1 VLAHRIV
8 HLLDELPQQSSII
21 ALTFSNKAQ
30 QEMKSR
36 VDELNPDNV
45 RAVKIHTFHSFCSR
59 VLRTYGRDVLG
70 DLVQNLSFASNFS
83 TFDQSESLR
92 LVKNI
97 LKRNQLNHL
106 KEDDVF
112 NQITKSKEGIV
123 LNWTNQDSKFTLS
136 SNRVDRMLYDSYERD
151 LRESNAADFCD
162 LLVLT
167 WRLLREYPVI
177 RADLQKDYQHIL
189 IDEYQDT
196 NLLQYEITKLL
207 YQPPAKESLVH
218 RPDLSVPT
226 PRSLFVVGDA
236 NQSIY
241 SWRGALPENL
251 NRLSNDFPNCLRYDL
266 KVNYRSSPNILAV
279 ANAVLG
285 NISTTPP
292 VEKLELDHLPVYVYS
307 AKDDLTQAEFI
318 CRSLKS
324 MTGKSRAI
332 LYRTNAQSHALEVH
346 FSSDSSHSICRWLS
360 CRQESNIKSVA
371 GGNISIV
378 RRFKIFLRISA

>member
-8 HLLDELPQQSSII
+8 HLLDELPHQSSII

-36 VDELNPDNV
+36 VDELNPNNI

-59 VLRTYGRDVLG
+59 ILRTYGRDVLG
-70 DLVQNLSFASNFS
+70 DLVNNPSFASNFS
-83 TFDQSESLR
+83 TFDQAESLR

-97 LKRNQLNHL
+97 LKRNQLNNL

-112 NQITKSKEGIV
+112 NQITKSKENTV
-123 LNWTNQDSKFTLS
+123 LNWTNQAPNFSLS
-136 SNRVDRMLYDSYERD
+136 ASRVDRLLYDSYERD
-151 LRESNAADFCD
+151 LRESNAADFLD

-167 WRLLREYPVI
+167 WRLLREYPII
-177 RADLQKDYQHIL
+177 RAELQRDYQHIL

-207 YQPPAKESLVH
+207 YQPPAKESLLDQ
-218 RPDLSVPT
+218 PDLLSVVT
-226 PRSLFVVGDA
+226 PRSLFVVGDV

-251 NRLSNDFPNCLRYDL
+251 NRLTKDFPNCFQYNL
-266 KVNYRSSPNILAV
+266 KVNYRSSPNILTA

-292 VEKLELDHLPVYVYS
+292 MEKLDKDHLPVYVYS

-324 MTGKSRAI
+324 MNGKSRAI
-332 LYRTNAQSHALEVH
+332 LYRTNAQSHALEVQ
-346 FSSDSSHSICRWLS
+346 FPYLLRTSSSSS
-360 CRQESNIKSVA
+360 
-371 GGNISIV
+371 
-378 RRFKIFLRISA
+378 

>member
-1 VLAHRIV
+1 
-8 HLLDELPQQSSII
+8 
-21 ALTFSNKAQ
+21 
-30 QEMKSR
+30 MKSR
-36 VDELNPDNV
+36 LQELNPDNA

-59 VLRTYGRDVLG
+59 VLRTYGCDVLG
-70 DLVQNLSFASNFS
+70 DLVNNSSFASNFT
-83 TFDQSESLR
+83 TFDQTESLGI
-92 LVKNI
+92 VKNI
-97 LKRNQLNHL
+97 LKRNQLKSL
-106 KEDDVF
+106 KEDDIF
-112 NQITKSKEGIV
+112 HQITKLKESIV
-123 LNWTNQDSKFTLS
+123 LNWTNQDPKFTLS
-136 SNRVDRMLYDSYERD
+136 STRVDQLLYDSYERD
-151 LRESNAADFCD
+151 IRENNAADFCD

-177 RADLQKDYQHIL
+177 RADLQRDYQHIL

-218 RPDLSVPT
+218 RPDLLVT
-226 PRSLFVVGDA
+226 NPRSLFVVGDA

-251 NRLSNDFPNCLRYDL
+251 NRLSNDFPNCLQYDL
-266 KVNYRSSPNILAV
+266 KVNYRSSPNILTA
-279 ANAVLG
+279 ANAILG

-292 VEKLELDHLPVYVYS
+292 VEKVDLDHLPVYIYS

-332 LYRTNAQSHALEVH
+332 LYRTNAQSHALEVQ
-346 FSSDSSHSICRWLS
+346 LS
-360 CRQESNIKSVA
+360 P
-371 GGNISIV
+371 
-378 RRFKIFLRISA
+378 LP